1 MPKSRLPTALC
12 SRRRWTAADAETVLS
27 ALDASG
33 LSIPVF
39 AAREGFDDQRL
50 YFWRRR
56 IKKASEAAPP
66 PTFIEVRRQTV
77 ARERVEIVLRSGRV
91 VRVDESIDA
100 AALRR
105 LVEVLEQEPAC

>member
-1 MPKSRLPTALC
+1 MPKSRLSALC
-12 SRRRWTAADAETVLS
+12 SRRRWTAAEAETVLC

-39 AAREGFDDQRL
+39 AAREGFDVQRL

-56 IKKASEAAPP
+56 LKKAAEAALT
-66 PTFIEVRRQTV
+66 PTFIEVRRETI
-77 ARERVEIVLRSGRV
+77 ARERVEIVLRSSRV

-100 AALRR
+100 AVLRR
-105 LVEVLEQEPAC
+105 LLEVLEEPAC

>member
-1 MPKSRLPTALC
+1 MPKSRLTALC
-12 SRRRWTAADAETVLS
+12 SRRRWTTADAETVLS
-27 ALDASG
+27 ALEASG
-33 LSIPVF
+33 LSIPAF

-50 YFWRRR
+50 YSWRQR
-56 IKKASEAAPP
+56 IKKASEAVPP
-66 PTFIEVRRQTV
+66 PTFIEVRRQAV

-105 LVEVLEQEPAC
+105 LIQVLEEAAC